1 LLQFQDGETIDDFGI
16 RSNCLIMQLAVLG
29 NTYNKVKIV
38 RCFLQ
43 ALPPRLDQIITS
55 IETLLDLANVSIDE
69 LIGRLK

>member
-1 LLQFQDGETIDDFGI
+1 
-16 RSNCLIMQLAVLG
+16 MQLAVLG